1 MKCALNL
8 ICNRMPLLNCLIIED
23 EPLAADIIKDYVL
36 QTPGL
41 SLAGCCGDAFTATE
55 LLRTK
60 KPDLVFLDINLPK
73 LNGLEFLRSARLSC
87 PVILTTAHH
96 EFALEAYNL
105 DVVDYLLKP
114 ISFSRFMQAVNKVL
128 AVQPVAVK
136 SETEPVVH
144 FFVADKKRIKVAEPD
159 ICYIESIKDY
169 VKIHTAANSIVTKIQ
184 ISELEQLLH
193 SPDFVRI
200 HKSFIINLQH
210 LSAYNAQEVEIGKTA
225 VPIGRTYQEA
235 FRRRME
241 R

>member
-1 MKCALNL
+1 
-8 ICNRMPLLNCLIIED
+8 MPLLNCLIIED
-23 EPLAADIIKDYVL
+23 EPLAAEVIKDYVL
-36 QTPGL
+36 QTPAL
-41 SLAGCCGDAFTATE
+41 ALAGCCGDALAATE

-73 LNGLEFLRSARLSC
+73 MNGLEFLRTARLSC

-96 EFALEAYNL
+96 EFALDAYNL

-114 ISFSRFMQAVNKVL
+114 ISFPRFMQAVNKVL
-128 AVQPVAVK
+128 SVQPQTVK
-136 SETEPVVH
+136 SETATAVH
-144 FFVADKKRIKVAEPD
+144 FFVADKKRIRVAETD

-169 VKIHTAANSIVTKIQ
+169 VKIHTATASIVTKVQ
-184 ISELEQLLH
+184 ISELEQLLR

>member
-1 MKCALNL
+1 M
-8 ICNRMPLLNCLIIED
+8 RLLNCLIIED
-23 EPLAADIIKDYVL
+23 EPLAADVIKDYVL

-41 SLAGCCGDAFTATE
+41 SLAGCCGDALSAAE

-60 KPDLVFLDINLPK
+60 KPDLLFLDINLPK
-73 LNGLEFLRSARLSC
+73 LNGIEFLRSARPGC

-96 EFALEAYNL
+96 EYALEAYNL

-114 ISFSRFMQAVNKVL
+114 VSFPRFMQAVNKVL
-128 AVQPVAVK
+128 AVQPAAVK
-136 SETEPVVH
+136 SDAAPAVH
-144 FFVADKKRIKVAEPD
+144 FFVSDKKRIRVSEQD
-159 ICYIESIKDY
+159 ISYIESIKDY
-169 VKIHTAANSIVTKIQ
+169 VKIHTAATSIVTKIQ

-210 LSAYNAQEVEIGKTA
+210 LTAYNAQEVEIGKVT